1 MYNQSKGYRMNSL
14 KNILENNLTTFKTIF
29 ELSPDPILIIK
40 DDQFIDCNQAAINI
54 LGANSKDALIEI
66 NPSEISPKKQ
76 PDGKLSYDKAVD
88 IFQKVYKDGVIRFEW
103 LHTKIDGSDLFVE
116 VTLTKFKIEDDE
128 LLHVHWKDISDKKE
142 IEYQL
147 EYSRK
152 RFAEVSKI
160 SSDWIWET
168 NKEGIY
174 TYVGYRVKDFLGF
187 EANEIIGKSPFDL
200 MKKDEVPKVK
210 KVFLEYIS
218 QQFAFKDLK
227 NTNIHKNGCEIT
239 LQTSG
244 TPIFDKYG
252 EFLGYRGMDKD
263 ITKQVEYEKQ
273 IYKLAYYDFLTN
285 LPNRKY
291 FQQEVESFIES
302 SSLNNEKFAV
312 LFLDLD
318 NFKWVNDSLGHNF
331 GDKVLVEV
339 AKRINNIISK
349 NSLFARLGGD
359 EFILLTPYTELE
371 TVSQLAV
378 NIIDTVREQIVIDSM
393 ELNVG
398 WSIGISLFPDHGIK
412 YDTLLKNS
420 DMAMYEAKEKGRNNF
435 QYFNEML
442 NVLAKRRLMFDTR
455 LRNAVEKKMFTLVY
469 QPKSNFD
476 RKDIL
481 GFEALIRWNDSKL
494 GVINPDEFIP
504 IAEQSGYMY
513 KIGLWVLETA
523 FNDLNIIQKRY
534 NTTQF
539 HMAINI
545 SGKQLEDTRFLNDLK
560 VLIDKTKVPISS
572 LEFEITETALINN
585 IENVIPILNELKNI
599 GITLSIDDFG
609 TGYSSLSYLKKMP
622 IDILKIDKE
631 FITEL
636 NDNCDDNVIVEAIIA
651 LAKSLKL
658 STIAEGVETIEQ
670 SNILKNMECNL
681 LQGYLY
687 SRPLTLDLLFSFI
700 EKHRSD

>member
-1 MYNQSKGYRMNSL
+1 MNSL
-14 KNILENNLTTFKTIF
+14 NNILENNLTTFRTIF

-54 LGANSKDALIEI
+54 LGASSKDSLIQI

-76 PDGKLSYDKAVD
+76 PDGKLSYDKAVG

-116 VTLTKFKIEDDE
+116 VTLTKFEIEDNE

-160 SSDWIWET
+160 SSDWIWEI

-174 TYVGYRVKDFLGF
+174 TYVGSRIKDFLGY
-187 EANEIIGKSPFDL
+187 EANEIIGKSPFEL

-210 KVFLEYIS
+210 KVFFEYVS
-218 QQFAFKDLK
+218 QQLSFKDLR
-227 NTNIHKNGCEIT
+227 NTNIHKNGSEIT

-252 EFLGYRGMDKD
+252 DFIGYRGMDKD
-263 ITKQVEYEKQ
+263 ITKQVEYEEQ
-273 IYKLAYYDFLTN
+273 IHQLAYYDFLTN
-285 LPNRKY
+285 LPNRKN
-291 FQQEVESFIES
+291 FQEEVENFIQYS
-302 SSLNNEKFAV
+302 HLNDKKFAV

-318 NFKWVNDSLGHNF
+318 NFKWVNDSLGHSF

-339 AKRINNIISK
+339 ATRINNIIPK
-349 NSLFARLGGD
+349 NSIFARLGGD
-359 EFILLTPYTELE
+359 EFILLTPYLELE
-371 TVSQLAV
+371 EVSNLSV
-378 NIIDTVREQIVIDSM
+378 NIIDTVREQIFIDNM

-398 WSIGISLFPDHGIK
+398 WSIGISLFPENGIK
-412 YDTLLKNS
+412 YETLLKNS

-435 QYFNEML
+435 QYFDDMMT
-442 NVLAKRRLMFDTR
+442 VVAQRRLMFDTR
-455 LRNAVEKKMFTLVY
+455 LRYAVEKKEFTLVY

-476 RKDIL
+476 CKDIL

-494 GVINPDEFIP
+494 GIINPDEFIP

-513 KIGLWVLETA
+513 NIGLWVLETA
-523 FNDLNIIQKRY
+523 FNDLNIIRKRY
-534 NTTQF
+534 TSTQF

-545 SGKQLEDTRFLNDLK
+545 SGKQLEDKRFLIDLK
-560 VLIDKTKVPISS
+560 NLIKKNKSS
-572 LEFEITETALINN
+572 
-585 IENVIPILNELKNI
+585 
-599 GITLSIDDFG
+599 SIF
-609 TGYSSLSYLKKMP
+609 T
-622 IDILKIDKE
+622 
-631 FITEL
+631 
-636 NDNCDDNVIVEAIIA
+636 
-651 LAKSLKL
+651 
-658 STIAEGVETIEQ
+658 
-670 SNILKNMECNL
+670 
-681 LQGYLY
+681 
-687 SRPLTLDLLFSFI
+687 
-700 EKHRSD
+700 

>member
-1 MYNQSKGYRMNSL
+1 MNSL
-14 KNILENNLTTFKTIF
+14 NNILENNLTTFRTIF

-54 LGANSKDALIEI
+54 LGASSKDSLIQI

-76 PDGKLSYDKAVD
+76 PDGKLSYDKAVG

-116 VTLTKFKIEDDE
+116 VTLTKFEIEDNE

-160 SSDWIWET
+160 SSDWIWEI

-174 TYVGYRVKDFLGF
+174 TYVGSRIKDFLGY
-187 EANEIIGKSPFDL
+187 EANEIIGKSPFEL

-210 KVFLEYIS
+210 KVFFEYVS
-218 QQFAFKDLK
+218 QQLSFKDLR
-227 NTNIHKNGCEIT
+227 NTNIHKNGSEIT

-252 EFLGYRGMDKD
+252 DFIGYRGMDKD
-263 ITKQVEYEKQ
+263 ITKQVEYEEQ
-273 IYKLAYYDFLTN
+273 IHQLAYYDFLTN
-285 LPNRKY
+285 LPNRKN
-291 FQQEVESFIES
+291 FQEEVENFIQYS
-302 SSLNNEKFAV
+302 HLNDKKFAV

-318 NFKWVNDSLGHNF
+318 NFKWVNDSLGHSF

-339 AKRINNIISK
+339 ATRINNIIPK
-349 NSLFARLGGD
+349 NSIFARLGGD
-359 EFILLTPYTELE
+359 EFILLTPYLELE
-371 TVSQLAV
+371 EVSNLSV
-378 NIIDTVREQIVIDSM
+378 NIIDTVREQIFIDNM

-398 WSIGISLFPDHGIK
+398 WSIGISLFPENGIK
-412 YDTLLKNS
+412 YETLLKNS

-435 QYFNEML
+435 QYFDDMMT
-442 NVLAKRRLMFDTR
+442 VVAQHRLMFDTR
-455 LRNAVEKKMFTLVY
+455 LRYAVEKKEFTLVY

-476 RKDIL
+476 CKDIL

-494 GVINPDEFIP
+494 GIINPDEFIP

-513 KIGLWVLETA
+513 NIGLWVLETA
-523 FNDLNIIQKRY
+523 FNDLNIIRKRY
-534 NTTQF
+534 TSTQF

-545 SGKQLEDTRFLNDLK
+545 SGKQLEDKRFLIDLK
-560 VLIDKTKVPISS
+560 NLIKKNKSS
-572 LEFEITETALINN
+572 
-585 IENVIPILNELKNI
+585 
-599 GITLSIDDFG
+599 SIF
-609 TGYSSLSYLKKMP
+609 T
-622 IDILKIDKE
+622 
-631 FITEL
+631 
-636 NDNCDDNVIVEAIIA
+636 
-651 LAKSLKL
+651 
-658 STIAEGVETIEQ
+658 
-670 SNILKNMECNL
+670 
-681 LQGYLY
+681 
-687 SRPLTLDLLFSFI
+687 
-700 EKHRSD
+700 

>member
-1 MYNQSKGYRMNSL
+1 MNSL